1 MAFNRSSHR
10 QNVAIIL
17 SSMQQFPLLASQPLL
32 LISRGQFD
40 HPFWVNARQMV
51 IKIGAMSVSNQAHV
65 RRWAD
70 PTGDEGESP
79 DLPTDTS
86 GEPVGFTRYWSSR
99 WGETSLNH
107 TRALP
112 TPR

>member
-1 MAFNRSSHR
+1 MIGTFGGIN
-10 QNVAIIL
+10 QEAIL
-17 SSMQQFPLLASQPLL
+17 ALQRRFQLLQQFPLLASQPLL

-70 PTGDEGESP
+70 PTGDDGESP

-86 GEPVGFTRYWSSR
+86 GEPVGFTRYW
-99 WGETSLNH
+99 
-107 TRALP
+107 
-112 TPR
+112 